1 MFAMATRTIKLKI
14 HDESD
19 MYSPFDPDQQ
29 MISEDVVTYLTKGF
43 QRVHKGMKESYVIRI
58 ESDMPV
64 DRERVTQRLQDFFI
78 QERDSVKR
86 MLFKLSLRA
95 ICLTVFGIIV
105 LSIWFY
111 LSRNDEN
118 VNLEV
123 LSIVG
128 CVTIWEATSI
138 VIMGRHDLSVL
149 KRDFETLLKAEIVFT

>member
-1 MFAMATRTIKLKI
+1 M
-14 HDESD
+14 
-19 MYSPFDPDQQ
+19 
-29 MISEDVVTYLTKGF
+29 
-43 QRVHKGMKESYVIRI
+43 
-58 ESDMPV
+58 
-64 DRERVTQRLQDFFI
+64 
-78 QERDSVKR
+78 
-86 MLFKLSLRA
+86 
-95 ICLTVFGIIV
+95 

-149 KRDFETLLKAEIVFT
+149 KEILKRC